1 MFALLII
8 LLLLTV
14 AAATAFALNL
24 LFSENKPLKI
34 EGYNESSQ
42 LRGLFEP
49 DEAELRAFQKEEEEK
64 LRTGERLSLIQEA
77 ETLEASGNLKALSL
91 AYEASDPV
99 FYEEVLST
107 LFQSTNADMLE
118 KHLAKHSLPA
128 NAKIIKFFVNKFEQT
143 ASALDLTKA
152 LRLAASTNSAETYL
166 QTVEKTVSLWDGH
179 KQKEV
184 SPETLLDIIDTHY
197 WLLANEARISGAG
210 FLLKEKL
217 AGMRREILE
226 SNRASAA

>member
-1 MFALLII
+1 MFALLTI
-8 LLLLTV
+8 LVLLSAV
-14 AAATAFALNL
+14 AATGFALKF

-34 EGYNESSQ
+34 DSYDETPR

-49 DEAELRAFQKEEEEK
+49 DEAELSVFQHEEEK
-64 LRTGERLSLIQEA
+64 RLEVIRKQSSMEETERLA
-77 ETLEASGNLKALSL
+77 ASGDLSALRL
-91 AYEASDPV
+91 AYESGDPG
-99 FYEEVLST
+99 FYEKT
-107 LFQSTNADMLE
+107 LDTLIQSTDMYDLE
-118 KHLAKHSLPA
+118 AHLVANELPA
-128 NAKIIKFFVNKFEQT
+128 NAVITKSLVNRFGQT

-152 LRLAASTNSAETYL
+152 LRLAASTNSAEIYL
-166 QTVEKTVSLWDGH
+166 QTAEETVSFWDGH

-184 SPETLLDIIDTHY
+184 SPETLLNLIDTHY